1 MFEAIGFP
9 VAKLKRVQFG
19 PIALSGLPRGKYRV
33 LLPNEIKEL
42 RDAAL
47 RTHNIQ
53 KKNNEC
59 RGEI

>member
-53 KKNNEC
+53 KKEQ
-59 RGEI
+59 